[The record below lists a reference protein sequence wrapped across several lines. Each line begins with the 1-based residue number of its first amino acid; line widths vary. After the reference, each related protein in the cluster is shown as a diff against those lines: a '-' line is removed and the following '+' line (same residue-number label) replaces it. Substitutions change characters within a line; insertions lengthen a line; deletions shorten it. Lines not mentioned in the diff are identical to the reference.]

1 MTKAD
6 KKRQMLI
13 WGALLATLAATAWV
27 AASEDEGRDAVSAI
41 KPARSSAPTTALV
54 NVSATPVLAYQPRA
68 IIESEPQDLF
78 PGGAPPEEKTAPAP
92 PPKPTTPPL
101 PFGYAGKLA
110 EDGNFIVFLTHGTR
124 NLAVHVGDVIDGVWR
139 IESIRPPT
147 MVVGYLPLK
156 TEVPIAIGETN

>member
-1 MTKAD
+1 MTAAD
-6 KKRQMLI
+6 RKRQALV

-27 AASEDEGRDAVSAI
+27 AASDDDGGNSVLAIMPTHAVAGMKAPANVVISA
-41 KPARSSAPTTALV
+41 S
-54 NVSATPVLAYQPRA
+54 AYQPRA
-68 IIESEPQDLF
+68 QIESEPQDLF
-78 PGGAPPEEKTAPAP
+78 PGDAPPAEEAAPLP

-110 EDGNFIVFLTHGTR
+110 EDGEFIVFLTHGTR
-124 NLAVHVGDVIDGVWR
+124 NLAVHVGDVIDGAWR

-156 TEVPIAIGETN
+156 TEVPLAIGETN